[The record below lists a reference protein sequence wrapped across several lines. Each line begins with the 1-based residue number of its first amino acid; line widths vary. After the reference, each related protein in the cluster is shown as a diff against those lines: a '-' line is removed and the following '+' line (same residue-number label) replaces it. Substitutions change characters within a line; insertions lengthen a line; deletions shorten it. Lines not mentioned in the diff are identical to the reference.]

1 MTALLWLIFAVAAMV
16 AIFVTCA
23 LIVTAG
29 VRLLERRLARRRR
42 TQEEA
47 KPA

>member
-1 MTALLWLIFAVAAMV
+1 MTAILWLVFAVAAMI

-29 VRLLERRLARRRR
+29 IRILERTLERHRRRG
-42 TQEEA
+42 EA
-47 KPA
+47 RPA

>member
-1 MTALLWLIFAVAAMV
+1 MIATLWVLFAVAAMV

-29 VRLLERRLARRRR
+29 IRLLERVLGRWGRPR
-42 TQEEA
+42 EEA
-47 KPA
+47 RPT

>member
-1 MTALLWLIFAVAAMV
+1 MTTLLWLVFAVAAMV

-29 VRLLERRLARRRR
+29 IRLLERRLARRRR
-42 TQEEA
+42 TEEEA
-47 KPA
+47 NAA

>member
-1 MTALLWLIFAVAAMV
+1 MTAIVWLVFAVAAMV

-29 VRLLERRLARRRR
+29 VRWLERVLARRSRPP
-42 TQEEA
+42 EEA
-47 KPA
+47 RPV